1 MSQKLNK
8 VLDYLSETLAARK
21 GLLLILAILLVVVNY
36 VLQFF
41 PGAGWVA
48 QTNLLLHLGVII
60 GLTGVMIAW
69 AL

>member
-21 GLLLILAILLVVVNY
+21 GLLLIVAILLVVVNY

>member
-21 GLLLILAILLVVVNY
+21 GLLLILAILLVVLNY
-36 VLQFF
+36 VLQFV

>member
-1 MSQKLNK
+1 MSRKLNK
-8 VLDYLSETLAARK
+8 FLDYLSETLAARK